1 MIDNSTVLIVFFGA
15 FFGAAVLLAVV
26 VFTAQSRSEKS
37 KREHELALERLNME
51 KERARKEILMVPCQ
65 YCGGVMPQTST
76 FCPNC
81 KAKRTS

>member
-1 MIDNSTVLIVFFGA
+1 MVDHSTVLIVFFGV
-15 FFGAAVLLAVV
+15 FFGAAVLLAIV

-37 KREHELALERLNME
+37 KREHELAMERLDLE
-51 KERARKEILMVPCQ
+51 KERARKEVLMVRCQ

-81 KAKRTS
+81 RAKRTV